1 MTGAVRQPFI
11 LCNSVISIYLCLS
24 PDFPRCK
31 RVQWS
36 GERLPLGACGQTEDV
51 IYFPANCAGVTN
63 ISSHYNLS
71 PGVKIYR
78 WHRRMR
84 FSSASQKKTTDLFL
98 KQWFSDAVYR
108 TRRWFMSIRVRVT
121 AISNESAPSCFLLMP
136 ILHFALELG
145 VVHKM
150 NSFNIFKYP

>member
-1 MTGAVRQPFI
+1 MRELMTGAVRQPFI

-84 FSSASQKKTTDLFL
+84 FSSASQKRLPT
-98 KQWFSDAVYR
+98 
-108 TRRWFMSIRVRVT
+108 
-121 AISNESAPSCFLLMP
+121 CFLSSDSVTLYTGHDVDLWVYESESQRYRMSQRQAVFCWCRSC
-136 ILHFALELG
+136 ISH
-145 VVHKM
+145 
-150 NSFNIFKYP
+150 